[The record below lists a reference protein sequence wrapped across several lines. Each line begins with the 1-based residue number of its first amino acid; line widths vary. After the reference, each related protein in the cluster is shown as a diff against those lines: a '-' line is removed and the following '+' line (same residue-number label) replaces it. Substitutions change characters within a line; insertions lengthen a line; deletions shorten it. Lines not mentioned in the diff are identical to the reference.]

1 MSKIAVLLPK
11 EYMLEQARKVL
22 QEKNADI
29 DILKVIKTSDSVYE
43 ARKAMEQ
50 GAGIIVARGVQAA
63 YIREYTNIPV
73 AEIILTGQ
81 EIALMVAAAKK
92 LIPKKKHPQI
102 ALIGFESMFSDTSY
116 FDELFGITLKT
127 YFMKSMEQAA
137 EKVELAIA
145 EGADVLLGGDTVN
158 SLASQRNF
166 PSCFINSTEESIRSA
181 LAMAEHMA
189 LSAETEKTYA
199 AQFETVLD
207 NANNGIFEIDEKR
220 KITII
225 NRTVEELLKKS
236 AEKVKGEALESFFPE
251 LDIKYV
257 NDVLEGRRDMFTT
270 STYLAGIPMMI
281 TVAPVQYE
289 EKICGAI
296 ISCYRYISAQKSSTD
311 ELHSHYLKGYVA
323 KARFSDMRITGKEME
338 YCVELSRMYA
348 LSKSPVLIRGEGGT
362 EKEFLAQCIH
372 NNSSYKTGPF
382 VTINCSGMSE
392 QMQMDRIFGNPASED
407 IGIQKGGLA
416 VGDLGTVLIA
426 EIEKLT
432 PVCQY
437 RLYRAIRYE
446 DLIQNDLERSQT
458 LDNRIIATTSVD
470 LGQLVKEGRFRED
483 LYYLLNGLVVEI
495 PPLRKRKE
503 DIRSIVEECRTKFS
517 RRYAK
522 FPKISEDAMEAL
534 MEFPWSGNE
543 LQLETFCERM
553 LLTTMKKTIA
563 GDFVHFLLNELYPQ
577 TESEQEDGKTV
588 IYQHPEAAELQTLLE
603 KYRGNRSPVAK
614 KMGISTTTL
623 WRRMK
628 KYGIINRYDLLER
641 RQSAEKDVFK

>member
-43 ARKAMEQ
+43 ARKVMEQ

-603 KYRGNRSPVAK
+603 KYRGNRSAVAK
-614 KMGISTTTL
+614 DMGISTTTL

>member
-43 ARKAMEQ
+43 ARKVMEQ

-92 LIPKKKHPQI
+92 LIPEKKHPQI

-603 KYRGNRSPVAK
+603 KYRGNRSAVAK
-614 KMGISTTTL
+614 DMGISTTTL

>member
-11 EYMLEQARKVL
+11 EYMLEQARKVI

-29 DILKVIKTSDSVYE
+29 NILKVIKTSDSVYE

-92 LIPKKKHPQI
+92 IIPEKKHPQI

-127 YFMKSMEQAA
+127 YFMKSIEQAA

-522 FPKISEDAMEAL
+522 FPKISEDVMEAL
-534 MEFPWSGNE
+534 MEFPWPGNE

-603 KYRGNRSPVAK
+603 KYRGNRSAVAK
-614 KMGISTTTL
+614 EMGISTTTL

>member
-11 EYMLEQARKVL
+11 EYMLEQARKVI

-29 DILKVIKTSDSVYE
+29 NILKVIKTSDSVYE

-92 LIPKKKHPQI
+92 IIPEKKHPQI

-270 STYLAGIPMMI
+270 STYLAGIPIMI

-522 FPKISEDAMEAL
+522 FPKISEDAMKAL
-534 MEFPWSGNE
+534 MEFPWPGNE

-603 KYRGNRSPVAK
+603 KYRGNRSAVAK
-614 KMGISTTTL
+614 EMGISTTTL

>member
-29 DILKVIKTSDSVYE
+29 DILKVIKTSDSVCE

-92 LIPKKKHPQI
+92 LIPEKKHPQI

-416 VGDLGTVLIA
+416 VGNLGTVLIA

-603 KYRGNRSPVAK
+603 KYRGNKSAVAK
-614 KMGISTTTL
+614 DMGISTTTL

>member
-92 LIPKKKHPQI
+92 LIPEKKHPQI

-137 EKVELAIA
+137 EKVELGIA

-236 AEKVKGEALESFFPE
+236 AEKVNGEALESFFPE

-522 FPKISEDAMEAL
+522 FPKISEDAMEEL
-534 MEFPWSGNE
+534 MEFPWPGNE

-603 KYRGNRSPVAK
+603 KYRGNRSSVAK
-614 KMGISTTTL
+614 EMGISTTTL

>member
-11 EYMLEQARKVL
+11 EYMLEQARKVI

-81 EIALMVAAAKK
+81 EIALMVVAAKK
-92 LIPKKKHPQI
+92 LIPEKKHPQI

-236 AEKVKGEALESFFPE
+236 AEKVNGEALESFFPE

-503 DIRSIVEECRTKFS
+503 DIRSIVEECRAKFS

-534 MEFPWSGNE
+534 MEFPWPGNE

-603 KYRGNRSPVAK
+603 KYRGNRSAVAK
-614 KMGISTTTL
+614 EMGISTTTL

>member
-517 RRYAK
+517 RRYVK

-534 MEFPWSGNE
+534 MEFPWPGNE

-603 KYRGNRSPVAK
+603 KYRGNRSAVAK
-614 KMGISTTTL
+614 EMGISTTTL

>member
-503 DIRSIVEECRTKFS
+503 
-517 RRYAK
+517 
-522 FPKISEDAMEAL
+522 AL
-534 MEFPWSGNE
+534 SVYH
-543 LQLETFCERM
+543 R
-553 LLTTMKKTIA
+553 
-563 GDFVHFLLNELYPQ
+563 GD
-577 TESEQEDGKTV
+577 G
-588 IYQHPEAAELQTLLE
+588 
-603 KYRGNRSPVAK
+603 
-614 KMGISTTTL
+614 
-623 WRRMK
+623 
-628 KYGIINRYDLLER
+628 
-641 RQSAEKDVFK
+641 

>member
-11 EYMLEQARKVL
+11 EYMLEQARKVI

-43 ARKAMEQ
+43 ARRAMEK

-81 EIALMVAAAKK
+81 EIALMVADAKK
-92 LIPKKKHPQI
+92 MVPEKEHPQI
-102 ALIGFESMFSDTSY
+102 ALIGFESMFSDTTY
-116 FDELFGITLKT
+116 FNQLFGITLKT
-127 YFMKSMEQAA
+127 YFMESMEQAA
-137 EKVELAIA
+137 EKVELAIS

-158 SLASQRNF
+158 MLASQRNF

-181 LAMAEHMA
+181 IAMAEHMA

-207 NANNGIFEIDEKR
+207 NSNNGIFEIDEER
-220 KITII
+220 RITII
-225 NRTVEELLKKS
+225 NRTAEELLKRPS
-236 AEKVKGEALESFFPE
+236 EKIRGEDLKNFFPE
-251 LDIKYV
+251 LDMKYI

-270 STYLAGIPMMI
+270 STYLAGMPMMI

-296 ISCYRYISAQKSSTD
+296 ISCYRYISAQRGTME

-323 KARFSDMRITGKEME
+323 KAHFSDMRVTGKEME
-338 YCVELSRMYA
+338 YCVELARMYA
-348 LSKSPVLIRGEGGT
+348 LSKSPVLIRGEEGT

-382 VTINCSGMSE
+382 VTINCSGMTE
-392 QMQMDRIFGNPASED
+392 QMQMERIFGNPTSED
-407 IGIQKGGLA
+407 PGIRKGGLA
-416 VGDLGTVLIA
+416 VGDLGTVLIS

-458 LDNRIIATTSVD
+458 LDNRIIATTSVN
-470 LGQLVKEGRFRED
+470 LGEYVKEGRFRED

-503 DIRSIVEECRTKFS
+503 DIRFIVEECRAKFS

-522 FPKISEDAMEAL
+522 FPKISEDAMDAL
-534 MEFPWSGNE
+534 IKFPWRGNE

-553 LLTTMKKTIA
+553 MLTTMKKTITS
-563 GDFVHFLLNELYPQ
+563 DFVHFLLGELYPD
-577 TESEQEDGKTV
+577 TEGSPEDGKTV
-588 IYQHPEAAELQTLLE
+588 IYQYPEAAELQELLE
-603 KYRGNRSPVAK
+603 KHRGNRGAVARE
-614 KMGISTTTL
+614 MGISTTTL

-628 KYGIINRYDLLER
+628 KYGIINRYDLLEGR
-641 RQSAEKDVFK
+641 

>member
-11 EYMLEQARKVL
+11 EYMLEQARKVI

-92 LIPKKKHPQI
+92 LIPEKKHPQI

-392 QMQMDRIFGNPASED
+392 QMQMDRIFGYPPSEN
-407 IGIQKGGLA
+407 IGIQKVGLA
-416 VGDLGTVLIA
+416 MGDLGTVLIA

-588 IYQHPEAAELQTLLE
+588 IYQHPEAVELQTLLE
-603 KYRGNRSPVAK
+603 KYRGNRSAVAK
-614 KMGISTTTL
+614 EMGISTTTL

>member
-11 EYMLEQARKVL
+11 EYMLEQARKVI

-92 LIPKKKHPQI
+92 LIPEKKHPQI

-225 NRTVEELLKKS
+225 NRTVYELLKKS
-236 AEKVKGEALESFFPE
+236 AEKVNGEALESFFPE

-392 QMQMDRIFGNPASED
+392 QMQMDRIFGNPASEN

-483 LYYLLNGLVVEI
+483 LYYLLNGLVVELSLI
-495 PPLRKRKE
+495 H
-503 DIRSIVEECRTKFS
+503 I
-517 RRYAK
+517 
-522 FPKISEDAMEAL
+522 
-534 MEFPWSGNE
+534 
-543 LQLETFCERM
+543 
-553 LLTTMKKTIA
+553 
-563 GDFVHFLLNELYPQ
+563 
-577 TESEQEDGKTV
+577 
-588 IYQHPEAAELQTLLE
+588 
-603 KYRGNRSPVAK
+603 
-614 KMGISTTTL
+614 
-623 WRRMK
+623 
-628 KYGIINRYDLLER
+628 
-641 RQSAEKDVFK
+641 

>member
-11 EYMLEQARKVL
+11 EYMLEQARKVI

-92 LIPKKKHPQI
+92 LIPEKKHLQI

-296 ISCYRYISAQKSSTD
+296 ISCYRYISAQKSNTD

-503 DIRSIVEECRTKFS
+503 GIRSIVEECRTKFS

-534 MEFPWSGNE
+534 MEFPWPGNE

-577 TESEQEDGKTV
+577 TKSEQEDGKTV
-588 IYQHPEAAELQTLLE
+588 IYQHPEAVELQTLLE
-603 KYRGNRSPVAK
+603 KYRGNRSAVAK
-614 KMGISTTTL
+614 EMGISTTTL

>member
-11 EYMLEQARKVL
+11 EYMLEQARKVI

-43 ARKAMEQ
+43 ARKVMEQ

-92 LIPKKKHPQI
+92 LIPEKKHPQI

-534 MEFPWSGNE
+534 MEFPWPGNE

-603 KYRGNRSPVAK
+603 KYRGNRSAVAK
-614 KMGISTTTL
+614 EMGISTTTL

>member
-522 FPKISEDAMEAL
+522 FPKISEDAMEEL
-534 MEFPWSGNE
+534 MEFPWPGNE

-603 KYRGNRSPVAK
+603 KYRGNRSAVAK
-614 KMGISTTTL
+614 EMGISTTTL

>member
-11 EYMLEQARKVL
+11 EYMLEQARKVI

-92 LIPKKKHPQI
+92 LIPEKKHPQI

-236 AEKVKGEALESFFPE
+236 AEKVNGEALESFFPE

-281 TVAPVQYE
+281 IVAPVQYE

-311 ELHSHYLKGYVA
+311 EPHSHYLKGYVA

-392 QMQMDRIFGNPASED
+392 QMQMDRIFGNPASEN

-517 RRYAK
+517 RRYAT

-588 IYQHPEAAELQTLLE
+588 IYQHPEAVELQTLLE
-603 KYRGNRSPVAK
+603 KYRGNRSAVAK
-614 KMGISTTTL
+614 EMGISTTTL

>member
-11 EYMLEQARKVL
+11 EYMLEQARKVI

-29 DILKVIKTSDSVYE
+29 NILKVIKTSDSVYE

-92 LIPKKKHPQI
+92 IIPEKKHPQI

-522 FPKISEDAMEAL
+522 FPKISEDVMEAL
-534 MEFPWSGNE
+534 MEFPWPGNE

-603 KYRGNRSPVAK
+603 KYRGNRSAVAK
-614 KMGISTTTL
+614 EMGISTTTL

>member
-92 LIPKKKHPQI
+92 LIPEKKHPQI

-158 SLASQRNF
+158 SFASQRNF

-236 AEKVKGEALESFFPE
+236 AEKVNGEALESFFPE

-522 FPKISEDAMEAL
+522 FPKISEDAMEVL

-603 KYRGNRSPVAK
+603 KYRGNRSAVAK
-614 KMGISTTTL
+614 EMGISTTTL

>member
-11 EYMLEQARKVL
+11 EYMLEQARKVI

-92 LIPKKKHPQI
+92 LIPEKKHPQI

-522 FPKISEDAMEAL
+522 FPKIPEDAMEAL

-603 KYRGNRSPVAK
+603 KYRGNRSAVAK
-614 KMGISTTTL
+614 DMGISTTTL

>member
-11 EYMLEQARKVL
+11 EYMLEQARKVI

-92 LIPKKKHPQI
+92 LIPEKKHPQI

-236 AEKVKGEALESFFPE
+236 AEKVNGEALESFFPE

-392 QMQMDRIFGNPASED
+392 QMQMDRIFGNPASEN

-522 FPKISEDAMEAL
+522 FPKISEDAMEVL

-588 IYQHPEAAELQTLLE
+588 IYQHPEAVELQTLLE
-603 KYRGNRSPVAK
+603 KYRGNRSAVAK
-614 KMGISTTTL
+614 EMGISTTTL

>member
-11 EYMLEQARKVL
+11 EYMLEQARKVI

-236 AEKVKGEALESFFPE
+236 AEKVNGEALESFFPE

-392 QMQMDRIFGNPASED
+392 QMQMDRIFGNPASEN

-588 IYQHPEAAELQTLLE
+588 IYQHPEAVELQTLLE
-603 KYRGNRSPVAK
+603 KYRGNRSAVAK
-614 KMGISTTTL
+614 EMGISTTTL

>member
-1 MSKIAVLLPK
+1 
-11 EYMLEQARKVL
+11 
-22 QEKNADI
+22 
-29 DILKVIKTSDSVYE
+29 
-43 ARKAMEQ
+43 
-50 GAGIIVARGVQAA
+50 
-63 YIREYTNIPV
+63 
-73 AEIILTGQ
+73 
-81 EIALMVAAAKK
+81 
-92 LIPKKKHPQI
+92 
-102 ALIGFESMFSDTSY
+102 
-116 FDELFGITLKT
+116 
-127 YFMKSMEQAA
+127 
-137 EKVELAIA
+137 
-145 EGADVLLGGDTVN
+145 
-158 SLASQRNF
+158 
-166 PSCFINSTEESIRSA
+166 
-181 LAMAEHMA
+181 MAEHMA

-236 AEKVKGEALESFFPE
+236 AEKVNGEALESFFPE

-503 DIRSIVEECRTKFS
+503 DIRSIVEECRAKFS

-534 MEFPWSGNE
+534 MEFPWPGNE

-553 LLTTMKKTIA
+553 LLTTMKKNIA

-603 KYRGNRSPVAK
+603 KYRGNRSSVAK
-614 KMGISTTTL
+614 EMGISTTTL

>member
-92 LIPKKKHPQI
+92 LIPEKKHPQI

-189 LSAETEKTYA
+189 LSAETEKIYA

-603 KYRGNRSPVAK
+603 KYRGNRSAVAK
-614 KMGISTTTL
+614 DMGISTTTL

>member
-11 EYMLEQARKVL
+11 EYMLEQARKVI

-92 LIPKKKHPQI
+92 LIPEKKHPQI

-236 AEKVKGEALESFFPE
+236 AEKVNGEALESFFPE

-281 TVAPVQYE
+281 IVAPVQYE

-311 ELHSHYLKGYVA
+311 EPHSHYLKGYVA

-392 QMQMDRIFGNPASED
+392 QMQMDRIFGNPASEN

-517 RRYAK
+517 RRYAT

-534 MEFPWSGNE
+534 MEFPWPGNE

-588 IYQHPEAAELQTLLE
+588 IYQHPEAVELQTLLE
-603 KYRGNRSPVAK
+603 KYRGNRSAVAK
-614 KMGISTTTL
+614 EMGISTTTL

>member
-43 ARKAMEQ
+43 ARKVMEQ

-92 LIPKKKHPQI
+92 LIPEKKHPQI

-166 PSCFINSTEESIRSA
+166 PSCFINSTEEFIRSA

-603 KYRGNRSPVAK
+603 KYRGNRSAVAK
-614 KMGISTTTL
+614 DMGISTTTL

>member
-11 EYMLEQARKVL
+11 EYMLEQARKVI

-92 LIPKKKHPQI
+92 LIPEKKHPQI

-236 AEKVKGEALESFFPE
+236 AEKVNGEALESFFPE

-392 QMQMDRIFGNPASED
+392 QMQMDRIFGNPASEN

-517 RRYAK
+517 TRYAK

-588 IYQHPEAAELQTLLE
+588 IYQHPEAVELQTLLE
-603 KYRGNRSPVAK
+603 KYRGNRSAVAK
-614 KMGISTTTL
+614 EMGISTTTL

>member
-81 EIALMVAAAKK
+81 EIALMVAATKK

-503 DIRSIVEECRTKFS
+503 DIRSIVEECRAKFS

-534 MEFPWSGNE
+534 MEFPWPGNE

-553 LLTTMKKTIA
+553 LLTTMKKNIA

-603 KYRGNRSPVAK
+603 KYRGNRSAVAK
-614 KMGISTTTL
+614 DMGISTTTL

>member
-407 IGIQKGGLA
+407 IGIRKGGLA

-603 KYRGNRSPVAK
+603 KYRGNRSLVAK

>member
-407 IGIQKGGLA
+407 IGIRKGGLA

-534 MEFPWSGNE
+534 MEFPWPGNE

-603 KYRGNRSPVAK
+603 KYRGNRSLVAK

>member
-270 STYLAGIPMMI
+270 ST
-281 TVAPVQYE
+281 
-289 EKICGAI
+289 
-296 ISCYRYISAQKSSTD
+296 
-311 ELHSHYLKGYVA
+311 
-323 KARFSDMRITGKEME
+323 
-338 YCVELSRMYA
+338 
-348 LSKSPVLIRGEGGT
+348 
-362 EKEFLAQCIH
+362 
-372 NNSSYKTGPF
+372 
-382 VTINCSGMSE
+382 
-392 QMQMDRIFGNPASED
+392 
-407 IGIQKGGLA
+407 
-416 VGDLGTVLIA
+416 
-426 EIEKLT
+426 
-432 PVCQY
+432 
-437 RLYRAIRYE
+437 
-446 DLIQNDLERSQT
+446 
-458 LDNRIIATTSVD
+458 
-470 LGQLVKEGRFRED
+470 
-483 LYYLLNGLVVEI
+483 
-495 PPLRKRKE
+495 
-503 DIRSIVEECRTKFS
+503 
-517 RRYAK
+517 
-522 FPKISEDAMEAL
+522 
-534 MEFPWSGNE
+534 
-543 LQLETFCERM
+543 
-553 LLTTMKKTIA
+553 
-563 GDFVHFLLNELYPQ
+563 
-577 TESEQEDGKTV
+577 
-588 IYQHPEAAELQTLLE
+588 
-603 KYRGNRSPVAK
+603 
-614 KMGISTTTL
+614 
-623 WRRMK
+623 
-628 KYGIINRYDLLER
+628 
-641 RQSAEKDVFK
+641 